1 MKTFCRRVLV
11 RLLLLGLAI
20 VLTGAVATAKPTV
33 SIANLKAGQSFTNAA
48 FTVSG
53 AAASSAGIS
62 NVLFSLNQGAWSGTT
77 SSNQWTNW
85 TAAVTWIP
93 GTNTF
98 SVAAVDNSGSFSATN
113 NVKVFYSVTTAL
125 TVVINGDGSVSP
137 NYNGQ
142 PLVIGKGYSM
152 KAAAGKGTQK
162 GYGFRNWTD
171 GNNNVLTTAA
181 TVKFL
186 MASNLTFAAN
196 FGYTG
201 KPTISVTSTTTNS
214 DGYPADFVIHGTTS
228 GTVAVTNVYY
238 QLNGSLWTNASSS
251 NHWAN
256 WTANVRLAPGGN
268 TFNAYA
274 LNASNNPSTTF
285 VVQLVYSSAPA
296 SLAGQFAVVTDV
308 SNTPLF
314 TVALGKSTFSQV
326 SPDTNNLSGVGT
338 YTYTPNGGAGT
349 LRFRYTA
356 PPSVVN
362 KAENFGMA
370 FFTPSLAL
378 VGITNSTRTNSAY
391 MQFSA
396 ASNFAPAS
404 VSGQLVWSIG
414 SQGGGSGT
422 LYQKTTYT
430 ATDLISGETNSGSY
444 TYTQYSP
451 VGSLFKLTGTNG
463 TAYILANFEA
473 TNYGAYSESD
483 YTAAGLTNGTDTGRF
498 FFDTQVAGGD
508 APLTVS
514 NQNLQITSVDG
525 SFNVQFGADTYGQAS
540 LNTNFDNAV
549 GSYTYARTATNIGQL
564 NLTATAPPDQAGTN
578 SAARLIFVSPNTG
591 LFTNGDGTL
600 SSFVLT
606 TATNYAPASLTNLSF
621 PIGFY
626 ANIQFTNDGSFVYT
640 VYNNPFFPNTYS
652 GNYTYT
658 NFSPGTAMVQLSY
671 LYSNTVVGTDWLQLN
686 FTATNSGNVF
696 WSQYD
701 TNGNYIDIYFR
712 GAFHAY

>member
-1 MKTFCRRVLV
+1 LPEYFYMKTFCRRVLV
-11 RLLLLGLAI
+11 RLSLLGLAI

-98 SVAAVDNSGSFSATN
+98 SVAAVDNSGSFSTTN
-113 NVKVFYSVTTAL
+113 TVKVFYSVITAL
-125 TVVINGDGSVSP
+125 TVVINGNGSVSP

-274 LNASNNPSTTF
+274 LNASNNPSTLGRTIRRCDRCEQYAALHGRPRQKHF
-285 VVQLVYSSAPA
+285 QPGFAGHQQPQRRGHLHLHPERRRRHLAVPVYRPA
-296 SLAGQFAVVTDV
+296 QRRQQGRELRHGVFYAQ
-308 SNTPLF
+308 P
-314 TVALGKSTFSQV
+314 
-326 SPDTNNLSGVGT
+326 GVGRHHQLH
-338 YTYTPNGGAGT
+338 PNE
-349 LRFRYTA
+349 LRLYAVQRR
-356 PPSVVN
+356 
-362 KAENFGMA
+362 
-370 FFTPSLAL
+370 L
-378 VGITNSTRTNSAY
+378 
-391 MQFSA
+391 
-396 ASNFAPAS
+396 
-404 VSGQLVWSIG
+404 QLRPRQRVR
-414 SQGGGSGT
+414 
-422 LYQKTTYT
+422 
-430 ATDLISGETNSGSY
+430 
-444 TYTQYSP
+444 P
-451 VGSLFKLTGTNG
+451 
-463 TAYILANFEA
+463 
-473 TNYGAYSESD
+473 
-483 YTAAGLTNGTDTGRF
+483 AGLVHRQPGWR
-498 FFDTQVAGGD
+498 QRHA
-508 APLTVS
+508 VS
-514 NQNLQITSVDG
+514 ED
-525 SFNVQFGADTYGQAS
+525 D
-540 LNTNFDNAV
+540 
-549 GSYTYARTATNIGQL
+549 
-564 NLTATAPPDQAGTN
+564 
-578 SAARLIFVSPNTG
+578 
-591 LFTNGDGTL
+591 
-600 SSFVLT
+600 
-606 TATNYAPASLTNLSF
+606 
-621 PIGFY
+621 
-626 ANIQFTNDGSFVYT
+626 
-640 VYNNPFFPNTYS
+640 
-652 GNYTYT
+652 
-658 NFSPGTAMVQLSY
+658 
-671 LYSNTVVGTDWLQLN
+671 LYRD
-686 FTATNSGNVF
+686 
-696 WSQYD
+696 
-701 TNGNYIDIYFR
+701 
-712 GAFHAY
+712 